1 MEYRAGR
8 RYACPGFILIHLQGV
23 AMKIRQTAL
32 ATLVFA
38 AGIGVGVAGQQ
49 KLDVSLFQGKS
60 NLEAARALLGSA
72 RTQAG
77 DGSWERIAIGR
88 VYYLGGMKPE
98 GQAIFDQ
105 VLAEKHKPSDELRI
119 ARVYREAGEW
129 HKAKPLFDH
138 YLVEEPKDATDTAE
152 IGSYYLMS
160 GDRPKAEE
168 LFTRSF
174 GLKPE
179 LWATVAAA
187 GGYLNV
193 APQE

>member
-1 MEYRAGR
+1 MN
-8 RYACPGFILIHLQGV
+8 
-23 AMKIRQTAL
+23 IRQLAL
-32 ATLVFA
+32 AALVFA
-38 AGIGVGVAGQQ
+38 AGIGVGFAGQQ
-49 KLDVSLFQGKS
+49 KLDISLFQGKS
-60 NLEAARALLGSA
+60 NQEAARALLGVA
-72 RTQAG
+72 RAQAS

-88 VYYLGGMKPE
+88 VYYLGGMKAE

-119 ARVYREAGEW
+119 ARIYREAGEW
-129 HKAKPLFDH
+129 PKAKPLFDH
-138 YLVEEPKDATDTAE
+138 YLVEVPKDATDTAE
-152 IGSYYLMS
+152 VGAYYVMN
-160 GDRPKAEE
+160 GDRAKAEE

-179 LWATVAAA
+179 LWATIAAA

>member
-1 MEYRAGR
+1 
-8 RYACPGFILIHLQGV
+8 
-23 AMKIRQTAL
+23 MKIRQTVL
-32 ATLVFA
+32 ATLIFA
-38 AGIGVGVAGQQ
+38 AGIGIGFAGQQ

-60 NLEAARALLGSA
+60 NQEAAWALLGAARA
-72 RTQAG
+72 QAG

-88 VYYLGGMKPE
+88 VYYLGGMKAE

-129 HKAKPLFDH
+129 AKAKPLFDQ
-138 YLVEEPKDATDTAE
+138 YLVETPKDQTDIAE
-152 IGSYYLMS
+152 VGAYYLMN
-160 GDRPKAEE
+160 GDRAKAEE

>member
-1 MEYRAGR
+1 
-8 RYACPGFILIHLQGV
+8 
-23 AMKIRQTAL
+23 MKLRHTAL
-32 ATLVFA
+32 AALIFA
-38 AGIGVGVAGQQ
+38 AGIGVGFAGQQ
-49 KLDVSLFQGKS
+49 KLDASLFQGKS
-60 NLEAARALLGSA
+60 NQEAARALLGAA

-88 VYYLGGMKPE
+88 VYYLGGMKTE
-98 GQAIFDQ
+98 GQAIFNQ

-129 HKAKPLFDH
+129 GKAKPLFDQ
-138 YLVEEPKDATDTAE
+138 YLVQTPKDQTDIAE
-152 IGSYYLMS
+152 VGTYYLMN
-160 GDRPKAEE
+160 GDRAKAEE

-174 GLKPE
+174 GLKAE